1 MKDKILKITRLNKKI
16 TFFILIF
23 GAIILFLIFSSGNSP
38 PQEKKEKPEPP
49 SVSIGCDSV
58 NWKDT
63 QEDLEAV
70 VKNIDEPSFE
80 WRSNGTLIGT
90 GRKLSRIF
98 EIGDHSIN
106 LNVTFNNSSI
116 SVKKSIHVI
125 DSVEGIT
132 VNNYEASK
140 NQWGFQTVFRGKN
153 AGVKGMQIYVDS
165 LPPSQVND
173 CGAVL
178 SKMLFAGKHTWKALY
193 RGNNIAYGT
202 FNIKETSDLKISK
215 VEIAP
220 SYTAGNTVKAKIIL
234 QNTGSINVSEFK
246 TKTVAVNND
255 YSWMGDKAR
264 REYSTQYTADLK
276 PGETYEIDVQMT
288 IPEKVNGIRPSG
300 KYTITISIL
309 LNEKTV
315 DKKIVNTAVK

>member
-1 MKDKILKITRLNKKI
+1 MKDKILKIIRLNKKSI
-16 TFFILIF
+16 FILIF
-23 GAIILFLIFSSGNSP
+23 GAIILFFIFSSGNSP
-38 PQEKKEKPEPP
+38 QQETKEKPEPP

-58 NWKDT
+58 IWKDT

-80 WRSNGTLIGT
+80 WKSNGTLIGT
-90 GRKLSRIF
+90 GRKLSQIF
-98 EIGDHSIN
+98 DVGDHSIN
-106 LNVTFNNSSI
+106 LNVSFNNSTI
-116 SVKKSIHVI
+116 SAKKLIHVI

-140 NQWGFQTVFRGKN
+140 NRWGFQTVFRGKT
-153 AGVKGMQIYVDS
+153 AGVKGVMIYIDS

-178 SKMLFAGKHTWKALY
+178 SKMLFAGKHKWKALY
-193 RGNNIAYGT
+193 RGNNIANGS
-202 FNIKETSDLKISK
+202 FEIKEASDLKISK
-215 VEIAP
+215 IEIAP
-220 SYTAGNTVKAKIIL
+220 SYTAGSAVKAKIIL
-234 QNTGSINVSEFK
+234 QNTGSINVSEFG

-264 REYSTQYTADLK
+264 REYSSQYTADLK
-276 PGETYEIDVQMT
+276 PGETYDIDVQMT

-309 LNEKTV
+309 MNEKTV
-315 DKKIVNTAVK
+315 DKKIVNTVVK